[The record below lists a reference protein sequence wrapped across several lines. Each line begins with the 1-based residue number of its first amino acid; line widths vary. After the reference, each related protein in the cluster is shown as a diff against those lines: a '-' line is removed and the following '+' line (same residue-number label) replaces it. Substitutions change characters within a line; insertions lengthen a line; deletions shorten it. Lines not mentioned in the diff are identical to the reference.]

1 MCKQTRL
8 MYETYSLLCEEKGKR
23 QTKKKKTKRDSNIT
37 MHTVIVAV
45 MEAMVKSYY
54 RYCVLRSH
62 LSLEDNCLNVLI

>member
-1 MCKQTRL
+1 